1 MTSGLSS
8 LQSRHPVAL
17 FLATLALLAQMAFG
31 PVALRDAVAF
41 TPSDPGICHAPGD
54 PAAPAQHG
62 MDCTLCVVCHAL
74 GAAAVLPTPATGQH
88 VPRTIATRLE
98 AAELAS
104 HAIGAPIF
112 ASIYPTGPPALD

>member
-1 MTSGLSS
+1 MTTGRPS

-17 FLATLALLAQMAFG
+17 FLATLALFAQMAIG

-41 TPSDPGICHAPGD
+41 APSDPGFCHAPGD

-74 GAAAVLPTPATGQH
+74 GAAAILPTPAPGH
-88 VPRTIATRLE
+88 RVPHTILGRLDV
-98 AAELAS
+98 AELQS
-104 HAIGAPIF
+104 RAIGAPIF
-112 ASIYPTGPPALD
+112 ASTYPTGPPALD